1 MPISAKTLGVGASLE
16 QIRQEFNNLQSD
28 VNILQQSPTYGE
40 SLIFEGATSDAYETT
55 LTVADPTADRTVLL
69 PNADGTILTT
79 AAVITANLSTIT
91 ANNSTNETVYLL
103 FADGASGDQGLE
115 ADTSLTYNPSTNVL
129 SGDKTFGTPSP
140 VSPFRIC

>member
-55 LTVADPTADRTVLL
+55 LSVQDPTADRTVLL

-79 AAVITANLSTIT
+79 AAVITANLSTILQT
-91 ANNSTNETVYLL
+91 IVQMKL
-103 FADGASGDQGLE
+103 F
-115 ADTSLTYNPSTNVL
+115 
-129 SGDKTFGTPSP
+129 TFFLPMVHQATKALKL
-140 VSPFRIC
+140 ILH